1 MQNIR
6 ACGEERIATVG
17 ENPLS
22 RRRRHGLSLF
32 LLAIVVVASF
42 LYAGDHRTG
51 KAALRCW
58 RCGELFV
65 VEGETAKGECPS
77 CQAPYERERGEGTL
91 RVCCIGTN
99 SGACSFIVRSSDNAT
114 LVFTGGEE
122 EGVGEIVKCLAQMGT
137 EDITVMI
144 GAEAESGCMRALTEI
159 MKRFTVRE
167 LFDPGFRNDDEHYAE
182 FLKELGENNVRYRV
196 VRAMENI
203 SWNSVRFYIV
213 RPSAFAAAGA
223 GSRSLSL
230 CVVHGG
236 NSFLLS
242 HTLRGQSAASLRR
255 PLSSKAHVSDLLFQ
269 GSAASLR
276 AIASPFEGKSPIVV
290 ESNGREIGVSSIAE
304 ISIMPEGEGRGD
316 TAGGTEK
323 GTAQPKGSKSAG
335 KRGASGER
343 ININKAAPYDLE
355 GLSGIGAKKAATI
368 IEFRNENGPF
378 RSVEDI
384 KKVPGIGEKLFERNQ
399 DRIRV
404 D

>member
-1 MQNIR
+1 MF
-6 ACGEERIATVG
+6 
-17 ENPLS
+17 
-22 RRRRHGLSLF
+22 F
-32 LLAIVVVASF
+32 LLIIVVAPV
-42 LYAGDHRTG
+42 LHAGDQRTG

-58 RCGELFV
+58 RCGEIFV
-65 VEGETAKGECPS
+65 VEGETKAGECPS

-99 SGACSFIVRSSDNAT
+99 SGACSFIVRSPDNAT

-122 EGVGEIVKCLAQMGT
+122 ESVGEVVKCLTQMGT

-167 LFDPGFRNDDEHYAE
+167 LFDPGFRNDDERYAE

-196 VRAMENI
+196 VRAMENV
-203 SWNSVRFYIV
+203 SWDSVRFYVV
-213 RPSAFAAAGA
+213 RPSAFAAAGS

-242 HTLRGQSAASLRR
+242 HTLRGESAASLRR

-269 GSAASLR
+269 GSSASLR

-304 ISIMPEGEGRGD
+304 ISIMPEGEGRDGA
-316 TAGGTEK
+316 AGSTEK
-323 GTAQPKGSKSAG
+323 GMAQSKGSKSAG
-335 KRGASGER
+335 RRGASGER
-343 ININKAAPYDLE
+343 ININQAASSDLE
-355 GLSGIGAKKAATI
+355 DLSGIGAKKAATI
-368 IEFRNENGPF
+368 IEFRDENGPF
-378 RSVEDI
+378 RSIEDL
-384 KKVPGIGEKLFERNQ
+384 KKVPGIGDKLFERNQ
-399 DRIRV
+399 DRLRV
-404 D
+404 N